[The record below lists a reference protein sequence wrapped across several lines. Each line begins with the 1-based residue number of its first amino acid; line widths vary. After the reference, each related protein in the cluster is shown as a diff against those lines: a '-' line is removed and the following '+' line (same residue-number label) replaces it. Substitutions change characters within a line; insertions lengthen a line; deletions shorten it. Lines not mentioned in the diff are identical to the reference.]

1 MLLKGLRHPNLRR
14 RLNSTPVSNVCEAR
28 SQRLPKASQSFCLSY
43 IRGQIVPRNSP
54 TSGSDLSQL
63 ERDWQANQS
72 AFPPDLLN
80 SPFQALLRDSRVRSI
95 SKARTTK
102 LKREETG
109 SYFRVPFTWPSS
121 LLSAE
126 PGTGHLLISYCIL
139 LPVIYKWDLG
149 SIDIYFLCLDDELS
163 MTQYYYGNLSP
174 SRRRKTRKNEDI
186 LRTKQAIIHNLVP
199 RALFPGFGGG
209 AGKAREKRPGDEVA

>member
-1 MLLKGLRHPNLRR
+1 M
-14 RLNSTPVSNVCEAR
+14 
-28 SQRLPKASQSFCLSY
+28 
-43 IRGQIVPRNSP
+43 
-54 TSGSDLSQL
+54 
-63 ERDWQANQS
+63 
-72 AFPPDLLN
+72 
-80 SPFQALLRDSRVRSI
+80 
-95 SKARTTK
+95 
-102 LKREETG
+102 
-109 SYFRVPFTWPSS
+109 PFTWPSS

-174 SRRRKTRKNEDI
+174 SRTRKTRKNKDI

-199 RALFPGFGGG
+199 RALFPGGGG
-209 AGKAREKRPGDEVA
+209 AVSQRFGHPRVLGVPIPISLAFWVSPSHITATFWASPGTLPGCPNP